1 MIKPLLIKGIR
12 QGCRPT
18 TITDVI
24 FLRTYSLGKPG
35 IYIKHS
41 IKYQPLIALVSF
53 GLSSII
59 NFFFSITATNRKQ
72 IRHLC
77 IFVGISMPTASHCR
91 K

>member
-41 IKYQPLIALVSF
+41 IKYQQLIALVSF
-53 GLSSII
+53 GLSSFL
-59 NFFFSITATNRKQ
+59 NFFFLYYSN
-72 IRHLC
+72 
-77 IFVGISMPTASHCR
+77 
-91 K
+91 